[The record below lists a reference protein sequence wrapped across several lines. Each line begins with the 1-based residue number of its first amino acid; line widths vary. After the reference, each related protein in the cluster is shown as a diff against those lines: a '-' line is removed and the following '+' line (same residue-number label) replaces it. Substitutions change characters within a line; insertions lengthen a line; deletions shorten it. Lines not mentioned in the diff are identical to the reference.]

1 MTFGEKLVKAR
12 LIKNYSQLELAEL
25 VGVSERSIY
34 NYEQTRTQPRKAVL
48 TKIAEVLDVSKRYLM
63 DDYELNPQ
71 VNIDHDQFIAD
82 AKREYG
88 YKGAREAS
96 ELLTRASALF
106 AGGELDDSEKD
117 TFFQSLIE
125 VYFES
130 KAEAREK
137 FTPKKRKSR
146 KAGQ

>member
-34 NYEQTRTQPRKAVL
+34 NYEQTGTQPRKAVL